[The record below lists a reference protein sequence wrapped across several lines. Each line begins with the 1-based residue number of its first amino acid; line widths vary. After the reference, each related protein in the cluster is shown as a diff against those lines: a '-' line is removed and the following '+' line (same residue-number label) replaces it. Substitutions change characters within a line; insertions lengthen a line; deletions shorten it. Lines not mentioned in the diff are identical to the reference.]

1 MVRLRFA
8 PSPTGYLHVGGLRT
22 ALFSYLYARQQ
33 GGTFLFRLEDTDQQ
47 RLVEGSEQDLLAMLR
62 WAGVDCDEGPT
73 LVGDFGPYRQSERL
87 SIYRTH
93 LEQLVAQNHAY
104 ACFCT
109 QERLDSVK
117 RMQKAQGLIPKYD
130 GHCRDLPQPEVTSRI
145 DAGEAHVYRMRLP
158 DETEKVLM
166 DDLIRGKVVID
177 TNQLDDQVLL
187 KSDGFPTYHLACV
200 IDDHLMQISHVV
212 RGEEWLPSFPK
223 HLLLYRY
230 FGWEPPQFAH
240 LPLILNPDRSKLSK
254 RQGDVA
260 VEDFKAQGYVA
271 EALVNFIALLGW
283 NTSDDQ
289 EIFSMQELVEK
300 FSFERVGK
308 AGAVFDRNKLEWM
321 NQQYIQKL
329 DLDDLMSRLQPYL
342 AASAFAEND
351 PDLLRRAVQIVQ
363 PSLTRLPLVLDKLA
377 IFFDDKP
384 KLDKPEL
391 IEYLKQDEARTVL
404 QNFREQLDAA
414 DTLDEA
420 SFKQLVKATQK
431 TVGIKGKGLWTPLR
445 YAITLEEHG
454 PDLSMM
460 AAFFGKEKCLRLL
473 DDALGLA

>member
-104 ACFCT
+104 ACFCK

-158 DETEKVLM
+158 DEAEKVLI

-260 VEDFKAQGYVA
+260 VEDFKAQGYIA

-431 TVGIKGKGLWTPLR
+431 AVGIKGKGLWTPLR

>member
-260 VEDFKAQGYVA
+260 VEDFKAQGYIA

-431 TVGIKGKGLWTPLR
+431 AVGIKGKGLWTPLR